1 MDDTHKKLK
10 RWWQLCNENTINFT
24 PSDFEWWDEID
35 NFIKDPDAALEAQ
48 EVIAG
53 ELEESMQEFIKEE
66 KKKEKFTN
74 CFGLEME
81 REITVKHEKKN
92 KNTDGANSE

>member
-10 RWWQLCNENTINFT
+10 RWWQLCNSNTIDHI

-53 ELEESMQEFIKEE
+53 E
-66 KKKEKFTN
+66 
-74 CFGLEME
+74 
-81 REITVKHEKKN
+81 
-92 KNTDGANSE
+92 

>member
-1 MDDTHKKLK
+1 M
-10 RWWQLCNENTINFT
+10 

-66 KKKEKFTN
+66 K
-74 CFGLEME
+74 
-81 REITVKHEKKN
+81 RKKN
-92 KNTDGANSE
+92 LPIVLDWKWKGK

>member
-10 RWWQLCNENTINFT
+10 RWWELCWSNTINHT
-24 PSDFEWWDEID
+24 PGEFDWADEID
-35 NFIKDPDAALEAQ
+35 NFIDDPNQSLATQEA
-48 EVIAG
+48 IAN
-53 ELEESMQEFIKEE
+53 EMEESMQDFIKEE